1 MEYVNNWH
9 QKAHE
14 LMVEGEANE
23 AMKFIHK
30 ALEVNPDNANIL
42 SDRAVMYIQLGKS
55 NLAIIDFDACI
66 KLEPKRAYHYSS
78 RAFLKARLKDVKGAR
93 EDYQKAIEL
102 DPEDAIAYNNLGLL
116 EEESGYANNA
126 RNLFNKADT
135 LAGIKTHDERVAE
148 SIKIKEREAQELE
161 EASKSSLWKEVKK
174 VFTQKNSW
182 KEFIRFVKNGFKM

>member
-9 QKAHE
+9 QQAHE
-14 LMVEGEANE
+14 LMVKGNSAE

-42 SDRAVMYIQLGKS
+42 SDRAVMYIHLGKT

-66 KLEPKRAYHYSS
+66 KLEPNRAYHYSS
-78 RAFLKARLKDVKGAR
+78 RAFVKAKLKDIKGAR

-102 DPEDAIAYNNLGLL
+102 DPKDAIAYNNLGLL
-116 EEESGYANNA
+116 EEESGYATNA
-126 RNLFNKADT
+126 KNLFNKADT

-148 SIKIKEREAQELE
+148 SKAIKEKEAQEPRKE
-161 EASKSSLWKEVKK
+161 EKKSLWIEMKK
-174 VFTQKNSW
+174 VFTQKNSL